1 LHVSIRWR
9 LVLAIGVPLL
19 VVYAA
24 IVALLV
30 GELRARNLVR
40 LEATVEE
47 RVLTLAG
54 WVDDRIETA
63 EGAGDPVRALAGFS
77 DRVVGLRDASS
88 VFLVADRE
96 GRIVHDSEGN
106 ALVGTTLQE
115 IVEGSGRED
124 VAALFR
130 DASSGGSGIA
140 RLPGIRSPEVRW
152 FGYASVPS
160 IGGVVIVTV
169 PESVVTAFSRSQL
182 RYGIALLS
190 AGLVLILIVV
200 FAMGTRIVRPF
211 SRLAEGVRELGT
223 GDLDAKVEGV
233 DRSDELGDLARSFN
247 RMVVDLKHHVEALQQ
262 ETAAREAIEGELR
275 VGRKIQQ
282 ALLPKRLPSG
292 PAFDLATKYDP
303 ARHVAGDFYDAFPKD
318 GGFVLVVADV
328 SGKGLPSALFMAAS
342 KTVLQRALSLT
353 PSLAEAVAAT
363 SDALEKEEVGS
374 MYLTAFVGHY
384 EPETGRL
391 RYVNAGHPPPLV
403 RDREGRV
410 SPLGEPT
417 GGPVGLLPGRTFEER
432 EAVVERGSTMIV
444 FTDGVPEA
452 RREDGTFYG
461 DERLLAFASGPA
473 CGGTA
478 AEVCESLSR
487 EIAAF
492 QEGKPAD
499 DVTLLA
505 LRRL

>member
-1 LHVSIRWR
+1 MRVSIRWR
-9 LVLAIGVPLL
+9 LVLAIGIPLL

-40 LEATVEE
+40 LEETVEE
-47 RVLTLAG
+47 RVLTLAV
-54 WVDDRIETA
+54 WIDDRIRATG
-63 EGAGDPVRALAGFS
+63 GAGDPRRALEGFS
-77 DRVVGLRDASS
+77 DRVAAFRDASS

-106 ALVGTTLQE
+106 ALVGTTLDE
-115 IVEGSGRED
+115 IVKESGRED

-152 FGYASVPS
+152 FGYAPVSS
-160 IGGVVIVTV
+160 IEGVVIATV
-169 PESVVTAFSRSQL
+169 PESVVTAFSRSQI
-182 RYGIALLS
+182 RYGIVVLSVGLL
-190 AGLVLILIVV
+190 LILAVV
-200 FAMGTRIVRPF
+200 FAMGTRIVRPVT
-211 SRLAEGVRELGT
+211 RLAEAVRELGA
-223 GDLDAKVEGV
+223 GDLDSRVEGV
-233 DRSDELGDLARSFN
+233 DRLDELGDLARSFN
-247 RMVVDLKHHVEALQQ
+247 RMVVDLKGHVEALRK

-292 PAFDLATKYDP
+292 PGFDLATRYDP
-303 ARHVAGDFYDAFPKD
+303 ARHVAGDFYDAFPKG
-318 GGFVLVVADV
+318 GGFVFVVADV

-342 KTVLQRALSLT
+342 KTVLGRALAASD
-353 PSLAEAVAAT
+353 SLAEAITAT

-374 MYLTAFVGHY
+374 MYLTAFVGRY
-384 EPETGRL
+384 EPATGRL
-391 RYVNAGHPPPLV
+391 RYVNAGHPSPLV
-403 RDREGRV
+403 RSASGEV
-410 SPLGEPT
+410 APLGEPT
-417 GGPVGLLPGRTFEER
+417 GGPVGLLPGRRFEER
-432 EAVVERGSTMIV
+432 ETVVERGSTLIV

-452 RREDGTFYG
+452 RRQDGTFYG
-461 DERLLAFASGPA
+461 DERLLAFAESPA
-473 CGGTA
+473 CAGTA

>member
-40 LEATVEE
+40 LEATVED

-54 WVDDRIETA
+54 WVEDRIETA

-77 DRVVGLRDASS
+77 DRVAGLRDASS

-115 IVEGSGRED
+115 IVEGSGRAD
-124 VAALFR
+124 VATLFR

-200 FAMGTRIVRPF
+200 LAMGTRIVRPF

-247 RMVVDLKHHVEALQQ
+247 RMVVDLKHHVAALQQ

-292 PAFDLATKYDP
+292 PGFDLATKYDP
-303 ARHVAGDFYDAFPKD
+303 ARHVAGDFYDAFPKA
-318 GGFVLVVADV
+318 GGFVFVVADV

-342 KTVLQRALSLT
+342 KTVLQRALSIT

-403 RDREGRV
+403 RTASGAV
-410 SPLGEPT
+410 APLGEPT
-417 GGPVGLLPGRTFEER
+417 GGPVGLLPGRKFEER
-432 EAVVERGSTMIV
+432 ETVLERGSALLA
-444 FTDGVPEA
+444 FTDGAPEA
-452 RREDGTFYG
+452 RRSDGEFYG
-461 DERLLAFASGPA
+461 DERLRAFAAGPA

-478 AEVCESLSR
+478 AEIAEALSR
-487 EIAAF
+487 EIVEF
-492 QEGKPAD
+492 QGETLAD
-499 DVTLLA
+499 DLTVLV
-505 LRRL
+505 LRRG